1 MRVRRLFYAGS
12 NSARRGSGKSRFR
25 SYTSKDLL
33 KKNRDSFNMPV
44 EFDRFIRSFEA
55 PVKLVL
61 GMSQIVEGHIIRTAN
76 RNGTACIMG
85 VSELRD

>member
-1 MRVRRLFYAGS
+1 
-12 NSARRGSGKSRFR
+12 
-25 SYTSKDLL
+25 
-33 KKNRDSFNMPV
+33 MPV